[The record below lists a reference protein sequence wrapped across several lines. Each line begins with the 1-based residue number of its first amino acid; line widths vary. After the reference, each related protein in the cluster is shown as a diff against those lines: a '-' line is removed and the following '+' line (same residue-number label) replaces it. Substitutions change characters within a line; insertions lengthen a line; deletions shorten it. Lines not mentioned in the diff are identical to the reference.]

1 MHIQNITDEH
11 TSQSDL
17 QTCQTLANA
26 AVQVLAK
33 NRANA
38 NLGQSYSLSCIAR
51 GIDGLNH
58 SVTYQWF
65 KDQSLLPGE
74 VDSVLHFSALTLSDT
89 GNYSCEAY
97 IRSARQDH
105 GTIIASSSHILNFPS
120 ELVDSV
126 ACICIKYNFSPFPQ
140 GCL

>member
-1 MHIQNITDEH
+1 MNSGKNYKLLTTYTDLTLTFFINIYLVHIQNITDEH

-17 QTCQTLANA
+17 QTCQTLVDA

-74 VDSVLHFSALTLSDT
+74 VDLSL
-89 GNYSCEAY
+89 
-97 IRSARQDH
+97 I
-105 GTIIASSSHILNFPS
+105 HI
-120 ELVDSV
+120 
-126 ACICIKYNFSPFPQ
+126 
-140 GCL
+140 